1 MISRKVGYKWGIG
14 SSLGLLGQLA
24 LHRGD
29 ESTARS
35 LLEEALAV
43 RQEVRRPWGIA
54 WGIYCLADLTA
65 VQSDY
70 VTAHTHYVEC
80 LALLRELDDKEFTA
94 SCLEGLGVVVV
105 AKGDE
110 DGSIPDILW
119 AARLWG
125 TAEAMREAIGAPI
138 SPIRRARYEQAIAIA
153 RTQLGEQA
161 FVAAWAEGRI
171 MTPQHILA
179 VQGEVMI
186 PTPMPTRPAT
196 PPMKSPSFP
205 AGLTA
210 REVDVLH

>member
-54 WGIYCLADLTA
+54 WGIYCLADLAA

-70 VTAHTHYVEC
+70 VTARTHYVEC

-105 AKGDE
+105 AQGDE
-110 DGSIPDILW
+110 DRDPSQISYGRHGS
-119 AARLWG
+119 
-125 TAEAMREAIGAPI
+125 
-138 SPIRRARYEQAIAIA
+138 
-153 RTQLGEQA
+153 GEQRRPYVKQLVHPSRL
-161 FVAAWAEGRI
+161 F
-171 MTPQHILA
+171 A
-179 VQGEVMI
+179 VLDM
-186 PTPMPTRPAT
+186 R
-196 PPMKSPSFP
+196 KR
-205 AGLTA
+205 L
-210 REVDVLH
+210 R